1 MSSSVFEHNVEHLS
15 TRFLKGKRVFY
26 CDKQGREHRV
36 GKVHM
41 CVFHPEKPLV
51 MGLLVRRPDLAFM
64 VHRSDIFVWRDA
76 FSIEDGRIKL
86 SSDRL
91 RWGKKALKQA
101 PPSGDVCEDDAAPID
116 YEKCVL
122 WEGMPLITRNGQNI
136 GSVGDVL
143 FSVNTGRVIQVV
155 ATQGAGTDA
164 LIGTRTIPANLLVG
178 FRFGKGAR
186 LRDSAASNQSLT
198 QNGSSDTEL
207 LGAIMIDDAA
217 EQLEEAGGAAV
228 ALGTGV
234 GKVQQRVVQNVK
246 DITPPLQDATK
257 TVAREATKAAYKGAQ
272 ATQQQLKRAKG
283 MFAAFKEEYDKA
295 SRD

>member
-1 MSSSVFEHNVEHLS
+1 MASSVFEHNVEQLS

-101 PPSGDVCEDDAAPID
+101 PPSGDVCEDDAVLFD

-122 WEGMPLITRNGQNI
+122 WEGMPLITRNGQHI

-143 FSVNTGRVIQVV
+143 FSVNTGSVIQVV

-228 ALGTGV
+228 ALGTCLLYTSPSPRDV
-234 GKVQQRVVQNVK
+234 
-246 DITPPLQDATK
+246 
-257 TVAREATKAAYKGAQ
+257 
-272 ATQQQLKRAKG
+272 
-283 MFAAFKEEYDKA
+283 EEPRMPSSA
-295 SRD
+295 

>member
-1 MSSSVFEHNVEHLS
+1 MTSSVFEHNVEQLS

-26 CDKQGREHRV
+26 CDNHGREHRL
-36 GKVHM
+36 GKVHT
-41 CVFHPEKPLV
+41 CVFHPDKPLV

-64 VHRSDIFVWRDA
+64 VHRDDIFVWRDA
-76 FSIEDGRIKL
+76 FTLEDGRVKL
-86 SSDRL
+86 SSDKL

-101 PPSGDVCEDDAAPID
+101 PPSGDMSNDEAASFD

-122 WEGMPLITRNGQNI
+122 WEGMPLITRNGQQI
-136 GSVGDVL
+136 GNVGDVL
-143 FSVNTGRVIQVV
+143 FSVNTGRVVQVV

-164 LIGTRTIPANLLVG
+164 LVGTRTIPAQLLVG

-186 LRDSAASNQSLT
+186 LRDSAASSQTLT
-198 QNGSSDTEL
+198 ENGSSDTEL
-207 LGAIMIDDAA
+207 LGAIMIDDEA
-217 EQLEEAGGAAV
+217 EQLEETGGAAV
-228 ALGTGV
+228 ALGVGV

-246 DITPPLQDATK
+246 EITPPLQDATK

-283 MFAAFKEEYDKA
+283 MFAAFKEEFDKA
-295 SRD
+295 SHD